1 MTLHGGPE
9 RRLLAPEVVQTSAMD
24 CGPAS
29 LKCLLEGFGIPV
41 AYGRLREACQTDVD
55 GTSIDTM
62 EELARS
68 LGLDAEQLLLPP
80 EHLLLDEARALP
92 AIVVIRM
99 PNGATHFVVIWGRL
113 GDRVQ
118 VMDPAIGRRW
128 LPRAALL
135 RDLFIHGM
143 AVPAGA
149 LRGWLGADDFQRPLG
164 RRLAALGVPAAGRL
178 SQALA
183 DPTWRSIAALDAAAR
198 MVESVV
204 RAGGALSGRPAA
216 RLLDALVEQ
225 AARDDAAIP
234 DRFWSVRPLPAAEDG
249 YEQATLRGAVVVRMK
264 GRLAGAASAELSP
277 ELRAALAEP
286 PARPWRDLLGLLRG
300 QGLFAPAAL
309 VSGLALSAAGRVI
322 EAVLLRGLLQVGRE
336 LRLAEQRAV
345 GAAALLLVLIA
356 LAGLELPVLWGLL
369 RLGRHLEAGLR
380 TAFFAKIPRLGDRYF
395 QSRPMSDMA
404 ERGHSAHL
412 LRAVPP
418 MGGEL
423 LRSVLGLAATTAA
436 IGWVDRPSALPAA
449 AASALLLGVPLLAN
463 GALIERDL
471 RLRTHGGAL
480 TRFYLDALLGL
491 VPIRA
496 HGAER
501 AVRREHEGLLVEWAR
516 AGRALL
522 RAATLAEGTS
532 ALLGF
537 GFAAWLLLDFV
548 ARGGPA
554 ARALLLLYW
563 ALALPAIGRDVAET
577 LRRYPE
583 VRNVAL
589 RLLEPLGAPD
599 DGPAEGSPAGS
610 GGAMGGLGGQQIEAR
625 AEERQASAV
634 AASALDEATRAEGGP
649 RAPSPQGIAVR
660 LEDVVVRAGGHTLL
674 DGVSLDIPAG
684 GHVAIV
690 GSSGAGKSSLVGL
703 LLGWHRPAAGR
714 VLAGGAP
721 LDAAHLDR
729 LRCETAWLDPAVQL
743 HNRTFLANLQ
753 YGAPGGAPSMG
764 SILERAQLREVLE
777 KLPEGQQTVLG
788 EGGALLSGGEGQR
801 VRFGRALGRRD
812 ARLVILDEPFRG
824 LDRARRREMLARAR
838 AVWSRATL
846 LCVTHDVGDTRGFER
861 VIVVERGRVVED
873 GAPADLAARPG
884 SRYAALI
891 EAEAAM
897 IDGLWASAA
906 WRRLRIE
913 QGAVVSG
920 EEARA

>member
-1 MTLHGGPE
+1 
-9 RRLLAPEVVQTSAMD
+9 MD

-29 LKCLLEGFGIPV
+29 LKCLLEGFGIPA

-92 AIVVIRM
+92 AIVVVRM
-99 PNGATHFVVIWGRL
+99 PNGATHFVVVWSCLGGRA
-113 GDRVQ
+113 Q
-118 VMDPAIGRRW
+118 IMDPAIGRRW
-128 LPRAALL
+128 VPREALL
-135 RDLFIHGM
+135 RDLFVHAM
-143 AVPAGA
+143 PVPAGA
-149 LRGWLGADDFQRPLG
+149 LRGWLGADDFQRALG
-164 RRLAALGVPAAGRL
+164 RRLAALGAPAAPRL
-178 SQALA
+178 SRALA

-204 RAGGALSGRPAA
+204 RAGGVPSGRPAA
-216 RLLDALVEQ
+216 RLLDALVEK
-225 AARDDAAIP
+225 AAAGDAAIP
-234 DRFWSVRPLPAAEDG
+234 ERFWSVRPLPPAEDG
-249 YEQATLRGAVVVRMK
+249 AEQATLRGAVVVRMK
-264 GRLAGAASAELSP
+264 GRLAEAPGRAELSP

-300 QGLFAPAAL
+300 QGFFAPGAL
-309 VSGLALSAAGRVI
+309 ALGLALSAAGRVI

-336 LRLAEQRAV
+336 LRLVEQRAV
-345 GAAALLLVLIA
+345 AGAALVLVLIA
-356 LAGLELPVLWGLL
+356 LAGLELPVAWGLL

-380 TAFFAKIPRLGDRYF
+380 AAFFAKIPRLGDRYF

-412 LRAVPP
+412 LRAVPS

-423 LRSVLGLAATTAA
+423 LRSVLGLVATTAA
-436 IGWVDRPSALPAA
+436 IAWVDPRSALPAA
-449 AASALLLGVPLLAN
+449 LASALLLAVPLAAN

-522 RAATLAEGTS
+522 RAAAMAEGAS

-548 ARGGPA
+548 ARGGPP

-563 ALALPAIGRDVAET
+563 ALAVPAIGREIAET
-577 LRRYPE
+577 SRRYPE
-583 VRNVAL
+583 VRNVTL

-599 DGPAEGSPAGS
+599 DAGAAQMPEAEREGAAAHAQAGS
-610 GGAMGGLGGQQIEAR
+610 DGAMGGFGSPPNQAQTE
-625 AEERQASAV
+625 QHDASAV
-634 AASALDEATRAEGGP
+634 ATRATGKARTPPPHGV
-649 RAPSPQGIAVR
+649 AVR
-660 LEDVVVRAGGHTLL
+660 LEDVVVHAGGHTLL

-684 GHVAIV
+684 SHVAVV
-690 GSSGAGKSSLVGL
+690 GASGAGKSSLVGL

-714 VLAGGAP
+714 VLVDGAT
-721 LDAAHLDR
+721 LDAGRLDR
-729 LRCETAWLDPAVQL
+729 LRGETAWVDPAVQL

-753 YGAPGGAPSMG
+753 YGAPDAGAPAG
-764 SILERAQLREVLE
+764 SVLERAGLREVLE

-801 VRFGRALGRRD
+801 VRFGRALARRD

-824 LDRARRREMLARAR
+824 LDRGRRREMLAAAR
-838 AVWSRATL
+838 EVWSRATL
-846 LCVTHDVGDTRGFER
+846 LCVTHDVGETRGFER
-861 VIVVERGRVVED
+861 VIVVEHGRAVED
-873 GAPADLAARPG
+873 GAPAELAARPG

-891 EAEAAM
+891 EAESAVLS
-897 IDGLWASAA
+897 GPWASAE
-906 WRRLRIE
+906 WRRLRIA
-913 QGAVVSG
+913 QGAVVEG
-920 EEARA
+920 ARS